1 MARQNIDI
9 GVQGNDGTGDSIRES
24 FRKVNE
30 NFTQLYAIFG
40 AGDRIAF
47 TDLDDAPASYAGDQ
61 VIVSNVDGTALL
73 AKDIVGGTGIQIDN
87 SDENELRIIATGG
100 DVSADEKPSLG
111 GHLDASG
118 FAIVRTADPDDA
130 LAEDISLTYNIDI
143 TADDMAISRGYADQR
158 YLQSTGGPG
167 AGGQIRVRDEPVDT
181 TEYTKIIEDWS
192 DGYAVITE
200 HGFNSGSNG
209 IRFIYNATI
218 TPATGLTT
226 GVGYYLRFIDGDRLG
241 VYATRPDAINNV
253 NRIVVNQS
261 PEIITRGLETFE
273 DFYFDD
279 NLAGNWV
286 SNEALP
292 RNAITRRQGDTM
304 EGPLFLY
311 DHPGTLSGVGTPSGP
326 DDLQAA
332 TKYYVDNSSFASDSN
347 LFVSTSGDDAQTNTP
362 AGKEGRAFSYAY
374 ATVGAACKR
383 AEEIINESLTEPG
396 PYRQVL
402 TYGNNANFAYLD
414 SITTGIGNA
423 RTLNVFTNGGGV
435 DQSKNVENRDLRE
448 GSIIKGMTSGATAR
462 VTAYNGY
469 GLGPGALDD
478 EYEIELLHKITDKV
492 YFKTDY
498 RNSASRL
505 EANKDFIKAEVVKFI
520 QDKYP
525 SLDFDA
531 NTCGRDVGYIVDAIV
546 YDIRYGGNIHS
557 IDAGRAY
564 YNGVLSVLPLSQKA
578 PTVDGINY
586 LNLLAQQVIAN
597 NLIPA
602 SVTSVDFG
610 TRQNPLLPDYI
621 PQNTSGLV
629 GEEKSAVIID
639 RLIDGIINIVQ
650 NGINGD
656 GITIM
661 EFIEDEQLEF
671 GQPVPEAQITIRVE
685 SGIYYEQLP
694 IRVPTNVSIKGDE
707 FRRSII
713 RPAPGV
719 SQSPWA
725 EIYFYRDETFDNL
738 TRTYTSSSLVASTN
752 QKTSVSSIGN
762 GSLVTVNFVAA
773 ATVPFPS
780 DSYVEISGAAVSAV
794 NGRHK
799 VVTGS
804 VDSITFDGSAMGNV
818 GSSATIKGTVVTISG
833 GTLSGLESEMY
844 MTVTGGTGEFE
855 SATQVTRI
863 IDASTFEISRGAK
876 TALSSAT
883 IQGLNGSGLA
893 PTGQNF
899 GYHYLTDPSGQSGV
913 FTPSIAKTSGHTGA
927 AAILTS
933 NKASIRTQVISYIN
947 ATYPDLEY
955 NETTCSRDVG
965 LIIDAVIYD
974 ITNGGVSRTLNAGHA
989 YRRNASA
996 RISITTQLTETL
1008 AGIGHI
1014 NTLAQA
1020 LLSAAPTPAAIVA
1033 DLISGI
1039 QNIII
1044 GTQNPAKANKDMDVF
1059 LLNDGTILRN
1069 ITAQGHGGFMCVLD
1083 PEGQI
1088 QTKSPYFQTATC
1100 LSGSVNK
1107 QSFRGGMFIDGFS
1120 GNLPA
1125 SITSV
1130 TNPTLLQVA
1139 GLTVRAPG
1147 LPTSFVIDGTRYQ
1160 VNGVSNYDRVAGTAT
1175 IKLDDST
1182 PFPSATVTCTNT
1194 SSSGNLVTCDNTN
1207 PLSVNMAIRF
1217 TGTTFGNILN
1227 NVTYYVRTI
1236 FDDYTFTLSTSFGGG
1251 EFTLSTS
1258 AGTMTT
1264 KKYIVVPQNI
1274 IIETPGNRSMLA
1286 NDFTQVN
1293 DLGYGVVAVN
1303 NGLSELVSVF
1313 TYYNWTSYY
1322 ALNGAQIR
1330 SLNGSSCNGVYGL
1343 RASGR
1348 DPNEIPDPV
1357 SLADNTLQMAK
1368 IFKRSS
1374 FAARNTGGETSLY
1387 IDYYDF
1393 IPYNVSEIEID
1404 HTPTRQSAVENTP
1417 SISTNITV
1425 ANPGSS
1431 YLPDD
1436 ILTVTGGTVVN
1447 SQYTQFR
1454 VISVTAGAIN
1464 QFEMINPGTY
1474 SIPPTGGTFGSPITS
1489 GIVSVTGGAGLGA
1502 QFNINYLGTVSTY
1515 EVSTIETTSNTGSG
1529 VDAGGVPGTR
1539 TVLRLNLNTGARA
1552 GLSTALTSDLVDGQN
1567 VIIRSLQNMRFNGV
1581 ENVIPVRPSTA
1592 LEFTSA
1598 YELNAVYRTLA
1609 YGLTFSTG
1617 GALTANQS
1625 VLTFD
1630 NSFNYTIL
1638 QTNPTKLGDTD
1649 YVSGGLKTMG
1659 ATAGDTR
1666 IAVFSIA
1673 NSATMTRLNS
1683 GEMILP
1689 INGRLHIV
1697 EEYVAAV
1704 GANSAYITVSEKP
1717 YGEGSIT
1724 PVTVPG
1730 IEIGLNEVRVTNLRA
1745 GLQEGESA
1753 EITVNISTCR
1763 ATGHD
1768 FLDVGSG
1775 GFNSTN
1781 YPSNIYGRPAS
1792 DPEQANEVIEETQG
1806 RVFYV
1811 STDQDGIF
1819 RVGPFFTVDQGTGTV
1834 TFAASIALS
1843 NLDGIGF
1850 KRGVVAKEF
1859 STDSTFTDNADD
1871 AVPVESA
1878 VQGFIDKRLG
1888 FTRTG
1893 APVAASERIPV
1904 GGGFLPTFGSPVI
1917 EADLSMGA
1925 SVGHRITN
1933 LTYNAASATDA
1944 ATIGYV
1950 DEQVALYD
1958 SFSELKEINVMSPT
1972 IGDLAVFSGSLNNV
1986 INATVSGDIGLTLT
2000 SSKIATLDG
2009 GITLVPTIDA
2019 GITGTSQ
2026 LAVSGG
2032 VVVNEDIS
2040 TWPASGHFRIDN
2052 EIFKYTSKTNASKRF
2067 DNVTRAK
2074 FTTIGAVHAQGANV
2088 TSLEYS
2094 EVNLQIQSGV
2104 IVNAD
2109 VSASA
2114 AIDQSKLNLSDASTT
2129 GTKGISSFSATNF
2142 DATTGLVSIKT
2153 GGVQLANVQNIAAN
2167 TVLGNITA
2175 SAAAPQAITT
2185 SSLVTD
2191 GIASGFTSYDAGG
2204 DVLTRQYSSL
2214 KTTSTF
2220 VDVSGISVSGSGTF
2234 SAIPVSSLT
2243 GTGHGAI
2250 VDVGYGST
2258 PNTYSG
2264 ITVLYGGSDYSE
2276 GDQLIIDGS
2285 LLGGGVSGVN
2295 DLTFTVQITGSNI
2308 DASTHLALTKVSQTA
2323 EVDSVVRTGSTGN
2336 LGTTAN
2342 RFGTVYADTFNGEAA
2357 INGGT
2362 VTNLS
2367 SLSMSSGIVQFS
2379 ITSGIA
2385 SAGSSQASAT
2395 ALTTTI
2401 NIISTVVLGQ
2411 GVRLPVAAAGNMV
2424 IIKNNGVDDLI
2435 LYPASGASINGGGTN
2450 DPITLPPGSSL
2461 QFFAGSATE
2470 WYSLNATFA

>member
-61 VIVSNVDGTALL
+61 VIVSNTDGTALL
-73 AKDIVGGTGIQIDN
+73 AKDIVGGFGIQIDN
-87 SDENELRIIATGG
+87 SDETELRIIATGG
-100 DVSADEKPSLG
+100 EVSADESPSLG
-111 GHLDASG
+111 GHLDAAG
-118 FAIVRTADPDDA
+118 FAIVRTADPDDT
-130 LAEDISLTYNIDI
+130 LAQQISLTYNIDV
-143 TADDMAISRGYADQR
+143 TADDIVISRGYADQR

-167 AGGQIRVRDEPVDT
+167 IGGQIRVRNEPET
-181 TEYTKIIEDWS
+181 TDEYTKIIENWV
-192 DGYAVITE
+192 DGYAIITG

-209 IRFIYNATI
+209 VQFVYNASI

-226 GVGYYLRFIDGDRLG
+226 GIGYFLRFIDQDRLA
-241 VYATRPDAINNV
+241 VYGTRSDAINNL
-253 NRIVVNQS
+253 NRILVNQT
-261 PEIITRGLETFE
+261 PEVVTRGTETFV
-273 DFYFDD
+273 DAYYDPT
-279 NLAGNWV
+279 LSGNWV

-292 RNAITRRQGDTM
+292 RSAITRRQGDTM
-304 EGPLFLY
+304 EGALTLH
-311 DHPGTLSGVGTPSGP
+311 DHPGTLAGAGTPSGP

-332 TKYYVDNSSFASDSN
+332 TKYYVDNSSFASDTN

-362 AGKEGRAFSYAY
+362 PGKEGRAFSYAY
-374 ATVGAACKR
+374 ATVGAACQR

-396 PYRQVL
+396 PYRQLL
-402 TYGNNANFAYLD
+402 TYGNNANLAYLD
-414 SITTGIGNA
+414 TITTGTGDA

-435 DQSKNVENRDLRE
+435 DQSKDVENRDLRE
-448 GSIIKGMTSGATAR
+448 GSVIKGIISGATAK
-462 VTAYNGY
+462 VISYNGY

-478 EYEIELLHKITDKV
+478 EYEIELLHRITDKV

-498 RNSASRL
+498 KYSASRL
-505 EANKDFIKAEVVKFI
+505 EANKEFIKAEVVEFI
-520 QDKYP
+520 KDKYP
-525 SLDFDA
+525 SLDFNA
-531 NTCGRDVGYIVDAIV
+531 ATCGRDAGLIVDAIV

-564 YNGVLSVLPLSQKA
+564 YNGVSSVLPLSQLA

-586 LNLLAQQVIAN
+586 INLLAQEIISN
-597 NLIPA
+597 NLIPV
-602 SVTSVDFG
+602 SSTSVDFG
-610 TRQNPLLPDYI
+610 TRQNPSLPGYV
-621 PQNTSGLV
+621 PQNTTGTEGELNSAEVISRLV
-629 GEEKSAVIID
+629 DAIS
-639 RLIDGIINIVQ
+639 NIVQ

-656 GITIM
+656 GITPM
-661 EFIEDEQLEF
+661 EFIEGEQLEF
-671 GQPVPEAQITIRVE
+671 GQPVPETQITIRVE

-725 EIYFYRDETFDNL
+725 DIYFYRDDSFDNL

-752 QKTSVSSIGN
+752 QKTSVSSSGD
-762 GSLVTVNFVAA
+762 GSLVTINFVAA
-773 ATVPFPS
+773 ASAPFPN
-780 DSYVEISGAAVSAV
+780 DSYVEISGATISAI

-799 VVTGS
+799 VVTGTVS
-804 VDSITFDGSAMGNV
+804 SITFSGDSMGNV
-818 GSSATIKGTVVTISG
+818 GSSAVIKGTIVTISS
-833 GTLSGLESEMY
+833 GTLTGLETEMY
-844 MTVTGGTGEFE
+844 MTVQGGTGEFE
-855 SATQVTRI
+855 PATQVTRV
-863 IDASTFEISRGAK
+863 IDATHFEISQAPK

-883 IQGLNGSGLA
+883 LQGLNGSGLA

-913 FTPSIAKTSGHTGA
+913 FSPAVAKTGGHTSA
-927 AAILTS
+927 ATILTT
-933 NKASIRTQVISYIN
+933 NKTSIKTQVISYIN
-947 ATYPDLEY
+947 ATYPDLDY
-955 NETTCSRDVG
+955 NETTCARDVG
-965 LIIDAVIYD
+965 LIIDAIVYD
-974 ITNGGVSRTLNAGHA
+974 ITNGGVSRTLNAGHS

-996 RISITTQLTETL
+996 RIAITTQLVETL

-1014 NTLAQA
+1014 NTLAQT
-1020 LLSAAPTPAAIVA
+1020 LLAASPTPAAIVA

-1039 QNIII
+1039 QNIIV
-1044 GTQNPAKANKDMDVF
+1044 GTRNPAKSNKDMDVF

-1107 QSFRGGMFIDGFS
+1107 QSFRGGMFIDGFA

-1125 SITSV
+1125 AIETVTS
-1130 TNPTLLQVA
+1130 PTILQVS
-1139 GLTVRAPG
+1139 GLTVRTPG
-1147 LPTSFVIDGTRYQ
+1147 LPTSFVVDGTRYQ
-1160 VNGVSNYDRVAGTAT
+1160 VNAVSNYDRIAGTAT
-1175 IKLDDST
+1175 LKLDDST
-1182 PFPSATVTCTNT
+1182 PFPSLTVTCTNT
-1194 SSSGNLVTCDNTN
+1194 TSSGNLITCDDTAA
-1207 PLSVNMAIRF
+1207 LSSNMAIRF
-1217 TGTTFGNILN
+1217 TGTTFGNILTG
-1227 NVTYYVRTI
+1227 VTYYVRTVVDE
-1236 FDDYTFTLSTSFGGG
+1236 FTFTVSELFGGSEFVLSTS
-1251 EFTLSTS
+1251 S
-1258 AGTMTT
+1258 GTMTT
-1264 KKYIVVPQNI
+1264 KKYVAIPRDI

-1286 NDFTQVN
+1286 NDYTQVN
-1293 DLGYGVVAVN
+1293 DLGYGVVATN

-1343 RASGR
+1343 RSSGR

-1368 IFKRSS
+1368 VFKRSS
-1374 FAARNTGGETSLY
+1374 FAARSAGGETALY
-1387 IDYYDF
+1387 IDNYEY

-1417 SISTNITV
+1417 SISTNITL

-1436 ILTVTGGTVVN
+1436 ILTVTGGTAVN

-1464 QFEMINPGTY
+1464 QFEMINTGVY
-1474 SIPPTGGTFGSPITS
+1474 SIPPTGGTFGNPVTS
-1489 GIVSVTGGAGLGA
+1489 GIVGVTGGAGLGA
-1502 QFNINYLGTVSTY
+1502 QFNINYLGTISTY
-1515 EVSTIETTSNTGSG
+1515 EVSTIETTTNTGLG

-1567 VIIRSLQNMRFNGV
+1567 VIIRSLQNMRFNGI
-1581 ENVIPVRPSTA
+1581 ENVLPVRPSTA

-1617 GALTANQS
+1617 GALSPNQS

-1638 QTNPTKLGDTD
+1638 QTNPTQLGDTD
-1649 YVSGGLKTMG
+1649 YVSGGVKTMG

-1666 IAVFSIA
+1666 IAVLSVA
-1673 NSATMTRLNS
+1673 NPATITRLNS
-1683 GEMILP
+1683 SEMIIPL
-1689 INGRLHIV
+1689 NGRLHVV
-1697 EEYVAAV
+1697 EEYVAAS
-1704 GANSAYITVSEKP
+1704 GPNSAYITVSELP

-1724 PVTVPG
+1724 PVTTPG
-1730 IEIGLNEVRVTNLRA
+1730 IEIGLPEVRVTNLRA
-1745 GLQEGESA
+1745 GLQAGEPA

-1893 APVAASERIPV
+1893 APIAASERIPV

-1925 SVGHRITN
+1925 TVGHRITN
-1933 LTYNAASATDA
+1933 LIYNAASSTDA

-1950 DEQVALYD
+1950 DQEVAKYD
-1958 SFSELKEINVMSPT
+1958 TFAELKEVNVMSPT
-1972 IGDLAVFSGSLNNV
+1972 SGDLAVFSGALNNV
-1986 INATVSGDIGLTLT
+1986 INATASGDIGITLT
-2000 SSKIATLDG
+2000 SSKIATLNG
-2009 GITLVPTIDA
+2009 GITLTPTIDV

-2040 TWPASGHFRIDN
+2040 TWPASGHFRIGN
-2052 EIFKYTSKTNASKRF
+2052 EIFKYTSKTDVAKRF

-2074 FTTIGAVHAQGANV
+2074 FTTIGAIHAQGADV
-2088 TSLEYS
+2088 LSLEYS
-2094 EVNLQIQSGV
+2094 EANLQIQAGA
-2104 IVNAD
+2104 IVDND
-2109 VSASA
+2109 VSATA
-2114 AIDQSKLNLSDASTT
+2114 AIAQSKLALSDATTT
-2129 GTKGISSFSATNF
+2129 GTKGISSFSSTNF
-2142 DATTGLVSIKT
+2142 DATAGLVSIKA
-2153 GGVQLANVQNIAAN
+2153 GGVQLTNIQNIAAN
-2167 TVLGNITA
+2167 TVLGNITTGLA
-2175 SAAAPQAITT
+2175 SPTAITT
-2185 SSLVTD
+2185 ASLVTD
-2191 GIASGFTSYDAGG
+2191 GIGSGFTNYDAGG
-2204 DVLTRQYSSL
+2204 DALTKQYNSL

-2220 VDVSGISVSGSGTF
+2220 SSISGLAVSGSGTF
-2234 SAIPVSSLT
+2234 SAVPVSSLT

-2250 VDVGYGST
+2250 VDVGYGSV

-2264 ITVLYGGSDYSE
+2264 VVVLYGGSGYAE
-2276 GDQLIIDGS
+2276 GDQLFIDGS

-2295 DLTFTVQITGSNI
+2295 DLTFTVSITGSNI
-2308 DASTHLALTKVSQTA
+2308 DSTTSLLLTKVSQTA
-2323 EVDSVVRTGSTGN
+2323 EVDSIVRTGSTGD
-2336 LGTTAN
+2336 LGNTAN
-2342 RFGTVYADTFNGEAA
+2342 RFGTVYADVFNGEAA
-2357 INGGT
+2357 INGGAIN
-2362 VTNLS
+2362 NLA
-2367 SLSMSSGIVQFS
+2367 SLSMSSGIIRYS
-2379 ITSGIA
+2379 ITSGIV
-2385 SAGSSQASAT
+2385 SAGSNQSSAT

-2401 NIISTVVLGQ
+2401 NIVATVTLGQ
-2411 GVRLPVAAAGNMV
+2411 GVRMPTALSGNMV
-2424 IIKNNGVDDLI
+2424 IVKNNALDDLL
-2435 LYPASGASINGGGTN
+2435 LYPGTGASINGGGTN

>member
-40 AGDRIAF
+40 TGDRIAF
-47 TDLDDAPASYAGDQ
+47 TDLDDTPTSYAPDQ
-61 VIVSNVDGTALL
+61 VIVSNADGSALL
-73 AKDIVGGTGIQIDN
+73 AKDIVAGTGIQIDN
-87 SDENELRIIATGG
+87 SDDTELRIIATGG
-100 DVSADEKPSLG
+100 DVSADAAPSLG
-111 GHLDASG
+111 GHLDAAG
-118 FAIVRTADPDDA
+118 FAIVRTADPDDT
-130 LAEDISLTYNIDI
+130 LAENIGAAYNISV
-143 TADDMAISRGYADQR
+143 TADDMVVNRGYADQR

-167 AGGQIRVRDEPVDT
+167 VGGQIRVREEPET
-181 TEYTKIIEDWS
+181 TDEYTKIIENWV
-192 DGYAVITE
+192 DGYAIITD

-209 IRFIYNATI
+209 VEFIYNATI

-226 GVGYYLRFIDGDRLG
+226 SIGYYLRFIDRNRLG
-241 VYATRPDAINNV
+241 VYPTRADAIEDT
-253 NRIVVNQS
+253 NRIIVNES
-261 PEIITRGLETFE
+261 PEIITRGVETFVDVYYDPE
-273 DFYFDD
+273 
-279 NLAGNWV
+279 LPGNWV
-286 SNEALP
+286 SNESMP
-292 RNAITRRQGDTM
+292 RFATTRRQGDIM
-304 EGPLFLY
+304 EGPLYLY
-311 DHPGTLSGVGTPSGP
+311 DHPGTLAGAGTPNGES
-326 DDLQAA
+326 DLQAA
-332 TKYYVDNSSFASDSN
+332 TKYYVDNSSFASTTN
-347 LFVSTSGDDAQTNTP
+347 LFVSTSGDDAQLTSP
-362 AGKEGRAFSYAY
+362 PGKEGRAFSYAY
-374 ATVGAACKR
+374 ATVGAACQR
-383 AEEIINESLTEPG
+383 AEEIINESLSEPG
-396 PYRQVL
+396 PYRQLL
-402 TYGNNANFAYLD
+402 TYGSNANLAYLD
-414 SITTGIGNA
+414 TVNTGTGDA

-435 DQSKNVENRDLRE
+435 DQSKDVDNRDLRE
-448 GSIIKGMTSGATAR
+448 GSIIKGISSGATAR
-462 VTAYNGY
+462 VTSYNGY
-469 GLGPGALDD
+469 ALGPFGLDD
-478 EYEIELLHKITDKV
+478 EYEVELLHRITDKV

-498 RNSASRL
+498 RNSANRL
-505 EANKDFIKAEVVKFI
+505 EANKDFIKAEVVAFI
-520 QDKYP
+520 QAKYP
-525 SLDFDA
+525 SLNFNA
-531 NTCGRDVGYIVDAIV
+531 TTCGRDAGLIVDAIV
-546 YDIRYGGNIHS
+546 YDIRYGGNIQS

-564 YNGVLSVLPLSQKA
+564 YTGVTSVLPLNQIA
-578 PTVDGINY
+578 PTIDGISY
-586 LNLLAQQVIAN
+586 INLLAQQVIAN
-597 NLIPA
+597 NVIPA
-602 SVTSVDFG
+602 STTSVDFG
-610 TRQNPLLPDYI
+610 TRQNPLLPGYA
-621 PQNTSGLV
+621 PQNTSGTE
-629 GEEKSAVIID
+629 GELSSAEIIS
-639 RLIDGIINIVQ
+639 RLIDAINNIVQ
-650 NGINGD
+650 NGISGD
-656 GITIM
+656 GITPM
-661 EFIEDEQLEF
+661 EFIEGEQLEF

-694 IRVPTNVSIKGDE
+694 IRLPTNCSIKGDE

-725 EIYFYRDETFDNL
+725 DIYFYRNDSFDNL
-738 TRTYTSSSLVASTN
+738 TRTYASSSLVASTK
-752 QKTSVSSIGN
+752 QKTSISSSGN
-762 GSLVTVNFVAA
+762 GTLVTINFVAD
-773 ATVPFPS
+773 ATAPFPS
-780 DSYVEISGAAVSAV
+780 DSYVEISGATVSDM

-804 VDSITFDGSAMGNV
+804 LGSITFSSTATGNI
-818 GSSATIKGTVVTISG
+818 GGSATIKGTIVTISG
-833 GTLSGLESEMY
+833 GTLTGLESEMY

-855 SATQVTRI
+855 SATQVSRVINAT
-863 IDASTFEISRGAK
+863 TFEINQAPK
-876 TALSSAT
+876 TTLSSAT
-883 IQGLNGSGLA
+883 IQGLNGLGLA

-913 FTPSIAKTSGHTGA
+913 FNPSIAKTGGHSAA
-927 AAILTS
+927 AAILTA

-965 LIIDAVIYD
+965 LIIDAVVYD

-996 RISITTQLTETL
+996 RIAITTQLEETL
-1008 AGIGHI
+1008 AGIEYI
-1014 NTLAQA
+1014 NTLAQP
-1020 LLSAAPTPAAIVA
+1020 LLTATPTPAAIVA

-1039 QNIII
+1039 QNVIV
-1044 GTQNPAKANKDMDVF
+1044 GTKNPAKANKDMDVF

-1088 QTKSPYFQTATC
+1088 QTKSPYFQTVTC

-1107 QSFRGGMFIDGFS
+1107 QSFRGGMFIDGFA

-1125 SITSV
+1125 SITTV
-1130 TNPTLLQVA
+1130 TNPTTLQVS

-1147 LPTSFVIDGTRYQ
+1147 LPTSFVVDGSRYQ
-1160 VNGVSNYDRVAGTAT
+1160 VNGVSNYDRIAGTAT

-1194 SSSGNLVTCDNTN
+1194 NVSGNLITCDDTTA
-1207 PLSVNMAIRF
+1207 LSVNMAIRF
-1217 TGTTFGNILN
+1217 TGTTFGNIN
-1227 NVTYYVRTI
+1227 TGTTYYVKSIPNDTS
-1236 FDDYTFTLSTSFGGG
+1236 FTVSASLGGGTFTLTTS
-1251 EFTLSTS
+1251 S
-1258 AGTMTT
+1258 GTMTT
-1264 KKYIVVPQNI
+1264 KKYIVIPQSI
-1274 IIETPGNRSMLA
+1274 VIETPGNRSMLA

-1293 DLGYGVVAVN
+1293 DLGYGVVAIN

-1313 TYYNWTSYY
+1313 TYYNWTSYF

-1368 IFKRSS
+1368 VYKRSS
-1374 FAARNTGGETSLY
+1374 FAARNVAGEAAMY
-1387 IDYYDF
+1387 IDFYDF

-1417 SISTNITV
+1417 SITTNITL
-1425 ANPGSS
+1425 ANPGSAYS
-1431 YLPDD
+1431 TDD
-1436 ILTVTGGTVVN
+1436 ILTVVGGTTVN
-1447 SQYTQFR
+1447 GQATQFR
-1454 VISVTAGAIN
+1454 VITVSAGAID
-1464 QFEMINPGTY
+1464 QFELINPGVY
-1474 SIPPTGGTFGSPITS
+1474 SIPPTGGTFGSPVTS
-1489 GIVSVTGGAGLGA
+1489 GIVTVTGGSGSLA
-1502 QFNINYLGTVSTY
+1502 QFNINYLGTISTY
-1515 EVSTIETTSNTGSG
+1515 EVSTIETTTNTGLG
-1529 VDAGGVPGTR
+1529 VDPGGAAGTR

-1552 GLSTALTSDLVDGQN
+1552 GLSTTLTSDLVDGQK
-1567 VIIRSLQNMRFNGV
+1567 VIIRSLQNMRFDGV
-1581 ENVIPVRPSTA
+1581 ENVLPVRPSTA

-1598 YELNAVYRTLA
+1598 YELNAVYRTLS
-1609 YGLTFSTG
+1609 YGLTYPTG
-1617 GALTANQS
+1617 GALPNNQA

-1649 YVSGGLKTMG
+1649 YVDGGLKTMG

-1666 IAVFSIA
+1666 IAVVSIA
-1673 NSATMTRLNS
+1673 NPATITRLNS
-1683 GEMILP
+1683 GEMIIP
-1689 INGRLHIV
+1689 INGRLHVV

-1704 GANSAYITVSEKP
+1704 GSNSAYVTLTELP
-1717 YGEGSIT
+1717 FGEGSIT

-1730 IEIGLNEVRVTNLRA
+1730 LEQGLSELRTFNLRA
-1745 GLQEGESA
+1745 GLQSSEPA

-1792 DPEQANEVIEETQG
+1792 DPEQANEVVEETQG

-1871 AVPVESA
+1871 SVPVESA

-1893 APVAASERIPV
+1893 AAIASSERIPV
-1904 GGGFLPTFGSPVI
+1904 GGGFLPSFGSPTL
-1917 EADLSMGA
+1917 EADLSMGS

-1933 LTYNAASATDA
+1933 LIYNSASPTDA

-1950 DEQVALYD
+1950 DQQVELYD
-1958 SFSELKEINVMSPT
+1958 TFAELKEVNVMSPT
-1972 IGDLAVFSGSLNNV
+1972 SGELAVFSGAVNNIV
-1986 INATVSGDIGLTLT
+1986 NASVSGDIGLTLT
-2000 SSKIATLDG
+2000 SSKIVTLDG
-2009 GITLVPTIDA
+2009 GITTVPSVDI
-2019 GITGTSQ
+2019 GITGTTQ
-2026 LAVSGG
+2026 LAVTGG

-2040 TWPASGHFRIDN
+2040 TWPAAGHFRIGD
-2052 EIFKYTSKTNASKRF
+2052 EIFKYSSKTDGAKRF

-2074 FTTIGAVHAQGANV
+2074 FTTVSTVHAQNANV
-2088 TSLEYS
+2088 ISLEYS
-2094 EVNLQIQSGV
+2094 EANLQIQAGV

-2114 AIDQSKLNLSDASTT
+2114 AIAQSKLALSDATT
-2129 GTKGISSFSATNF
+2129 STKGISSFSATNF
-2142 DATTGLVSIKT
+2142 DATAGLVSIKT
-2153 GGVQLANVQNIAAN
+2153 GGVQLSNIQNIAAN

-2175 SAAAPQAITT
+2175 SPAAPAAITT
-2185 SSLVTD
+2185 ASLVTD
-2191 GIASGFTSYDAGG
+2191 GIASGFTSYEAGG
-2204 DVLTRQYSSL
+2204 DALTKQYDSL

-2220 VDVSGISVSGSGTF
+2220 TSISGAAVSGSGTF
-2234 SAIPVSSLT
+2234 SAIPVTSLT
-2243 GTGHGAI
+2243 GSGHGAF

-2264 ITVLYGGSDYSE
+2264 VTVLYGGSGYAE
-2276 GDQLIIDGS
+2276 GDQLFIDGS
-2285 LLGGGVSGVN
+2285 LLGSGVSGVN
-2295 DLTFTVQITGSNI
+2295 DLTFTIAITGNNI
-2308 DASTHLALTKVSQTA
+2308 DATTRLALTKVSQTA
-2323 EVDSVVRTGSTGN
+2323 EVDSIVRTDSLGN
-2336 LGTTAN
+2336 LGNTAN
-2342 RFGTVYADTFNGEAA
+2342 RFGIVYADTFNGEAA
-2357 INGGT
+2357 ITGGAIN
-2362 VTNLS
+2362 NLS
-2367 SLSMSSGIVQFS
+2367 SLSMSSGVVRFS
-2379 ITSGIA
+2379 ITSGIT
-2385 SAGSSQASAT
+2385 SAGGDQASAS

-2401 NIISTVVLGQ
+2401 NIVSTVTLGE
-2411 GVRLPVAAAGNMV
+2411 GVRLPTAQAGNIV
-2424 IIKNNGVDDLI
+2424 IVKNNGLDDLL

-2461 QFFAGSATE
+2461 QFFAGSTTE